1 MDDDVK
7 SQLNLVNNEG
17 RAEPDVNRKVEVN
30 MEVNTSA
37 TDSAQERERSPRSVL
52 VDDEVKAT
60 DSNKASPRGNSPD
73 TKPTRK
79 IQQQPTMRTSRLFD
93 HLSDA
98 TEEASRGF
106 ALLSDCVYASKA
118 LGNSGQETLDCDC
131 EEDWRDGLNHA
142 CGEDSDCINR
152 VTKIECVSGNCGEG
166 CQNQRFQQKQ
176 YANVSVIKTEKKGY
190 GLRADADLE
199 PNDFVFEYIGEV
211 IGEELFRS
219 RLMKYDTQR
228 LEHFYFMSLTRI
240 EYVDATKKGNLG
252 RFCNHSCNPN
262 CYVDKWV
269 VGDKLRM
276 GIFALRHIKAGEE
289 LCFNYNVDRYGAN
302 PQQCYCGEPNCS
314 GILGGKTQT
323 ERTTKLPLA
332 MIEALG
338 IDDGD
343 HWESSVKKA
352 RKKKAGES
360 EEEYV
365 SSIQPRML
373 EDGEVGVVMSTL
385 RSCKEK
391 WVATKLLHRILAVDE
406 QRVLNRVV
414 KFHGYE
420 YLKTT
425 LNTFKDD
432 NDVVLQVL
440 NILYKLPRVTRN
452 KIDDSNIEPLISEFS
467 QSQHQ
472 EIATESKK
480 LIEVWRTLQVGY
492 RIPRAKADRSTRE
505 NARSFFDDRRQQ
517 AREAAS
523 APLPKAPSPVRN
535 APTGPRSSMPQRNPH
550 YVPPRRKYP
559 QPPPRDTAQ
568 LPAGWRSAV
577 DHKTGRQYYWDT
589 ANPEQKSWVR
599 PTTEIA
605 KVNAALQAQKIQEI
619 INQCAQPTPKPSSAS
634 NTPQPAGTPVAEPK
648 TEKWRSWPAE
658 KQRKLY
664 ENTIFPHIKYVAD
677 KYYKRLPKEDLKKFV
692 KDVNRTLAASD
703 YKHGRVNDP
712 TRVDEKQE
720 SKIRKYTRDFLDK
733 AVKKHELREA
743 ERASAGN
750 RKPEVAQGE
759 PPRSALPHVAEEIP
773 TRSAPSADAGQQ
785 IANDCAPRSEGSL
798 DSSATDLK
806 RKRDG
811 SREDDIMEDATAD
824 LTPGHTPLAKRI
836 KEADV
841 EEPSPPPPPPTP
853 PPLEELDDAVMIED
867 DADGRRLREHEDELR
882 LENEEAHRLQQD
894 AAEQKRLREHEEAL
908 ERENQEALLA
918 LQTDKRASE
927 ADGDASMTNAVNG
940 AKMGTVMV

>member
-1 MDDDVK
+1 MDDDDK
-7 SQLNLVNNEG
+7 SKVHLVDKEG
-17 RAEPDVNRKVEVN
+17 RAEPEVKGN
-30 MEVNTSA
+30 GIVKMEEPQNSA
-37 TDSAQERERSPRSVL
+37 TDSAQRSRSPSSMPRDGETKA
-52 VDDEVKAT
+52 VDG
-60 DSNKASPRGNSPD
+60 NKISPRTASPDPKS
-73 TKPTRK
+73 TRK
-79 IQQQPTMRTSRLFD
+79 NPQQLPMRTSKLFG
-93 HLSDA
+93 HLADV

-106 ALLSDCVYASKA
+106 AILSDCVYASKA

-131 EEDWRDGLNHA
+131 EEDWRDGINHA
-142 CGEDSDCINR
+142 CAEDSDCINR
-152 VTKIECVSGNCGEG
+152 VTKIECVSGNCGDG
-166 CQNQRFQQKQ
+166 CQNQRFQRKQ
-176 YANVSVIKTEKKGY
+176 YANVSVIKTENKGY
-190 GLRADADLE
+190 GLRADTDLE

-228 LEHFYFMSLTRI
+228 LEHFYFMSLTRT

-276 GIFALRHIKAGEE
+276 GIFALRAIKAGEE

-302 PQQCYCGEPNCS
+302 PQRCYCGESNCS

-343 HWESSVKKA
+343 HWESSVKKP

-365 SSIQPRML
+365 GSIQPRKL

-406 QRVLNRVV
+406 ERVLNSVV

-432 NDVVLQVL
+432 DEVVFQVL

-452 KIDDSNIEPLISEFS
+452 KIDDSNIEPLIKELSN
-467 QSQHQ
+467 SQHE
-472 EIATESKK
+472 EIAAESKK
-480 LIEVWRTLQVGY
+480 LLEVWKTLQVGY
-492 RIPRAKADRSTRE
+492 RIPRAKADRSARD
-505 NARSFFDDRRQQ
+505 NAGSFFDDRRQQ

-523 APLPKAPSPVRN
+523 APLPRAPSPVRN

-559 QPPPRDTAQ
+559 QQPPRDAPA
-568 LPAGWRSAV
+568 LPSGWRSAM
-577 DHKTGRQYYWDT
+577 DQRTGRQYYWDT
-589 ANPEQKSWVR
+589 ANPDKKSWVR
-599 PTTEIA
+599 PTAEMA
-605 KVNAALQAQKIQEI
+605 KANAALQAQKIQDI
-619 INQCAQPTPKPSSAS
+619 INQCAQPTPKPSSATH
-634 NTPQPAGTPVAEPK
+634 TPQPVGTPVAEPK
-648 TEKWRSWPAE
+648 RETWRSWPAD
-658 KQRKLY
+658 KQRRLY

-692 KDVNRTLAASD
+692 KDVNKTLAASD
-703 YKHGRVNDP
+703 YKHGRVKDP
-712 TRVDEKQE
+712 SKVEEKQQ

-733 AVKKHELREA
+733 AVKKHELRQA
-743 ERASAGN
+743 EKDSTNSKKLEDG
-750 RKPEVAQGE
+750 PGE
-759 PPRSALPHVAEEIP
+759 PSGSTLSGATEGSKISPPN
-773 TRSAPSADAGQQ
+773 ADAGVQST
-785 IANDCAPRSEGSL
+785 NDSAPRSVDSP

-806 RKRDG
+806 RKRGESHDVENVEG
-811 SREDDIMEDATAD
+811 AAAD
-824 LTPGHTPLAKRI
+824 LTPGYTPLAKRV
-836 KEADV
+836 KETDV

-853 PPLEELDDAVMIED
+853 PPLDELDDAVRMEE
-867 DADGRRLREHEDELR
+867 ATEGRRLREHEDELR

-894 AAEQKRLREHEEAL
+894 AVEQKRLREHEEAL
-908 ERENQEALLA
+908 ERENQETLLA
-918 LQTDKRASE
+918 LQTDQRGTE
-927 ADGDASMTNAVNG
+927 ADGDKPMANNVNG